1 MNSGY
6 GLTTY
11 RRSRIVSIVEA
22 MGCRFVVKR
31 ITKKLKSDGSIRTY
45 YYVYEQYRDGKKV
58 VTKYVGPLEEIVKF
72 YIKHKQKHEENIEEW
87 ARGDSNPRPP
97 GYEPG
102 ALPG

>member
-1 MNSGY
+1 MVR
-6 GLTTY
+6 GLTTN
-11 RRSRIVSIVEA
+11 STSVVVSVVET
-22 MGCRFVVKR
+22 MGRRFVVKR
-31 ITKKLKSDGSIRTY
+31 VTKKLKSDGSIRTY

-58 VTKYVGPLEEIVKF
+58 ITRYIAPLDNIIEF
-72 YIKHKQKHEENIEEW
+72 YIKNLEEW

>member
-1 MNSGY
+1 MGHQS
-6 GLTTY
+6 TTY
-11 RRSRIVSIVEA
+11 RKSGIVSIVEA
-22 MGCRFVVKR
+22 LGRKFVVKR

-45 YYVYEQYRDGKKV
+45 YYVYEQYRVGKKV
-58 VTKYVGPLEEIVKF
+58 ITRYIGSLEEIVKF
-72 YIKHKQKHEENIEEW
+72 YVENKQNLEEW